1 MLSQLIICETALLTD
16 KLTLL
21 PEQIIGGA
29 VTVPGITGVTTC
41 MVNEFVV
48 TTEQGACVNS
58 AANCVVWDKVVVKVV
73 SVDEEVVDD
82 IQLFVEDTQFA
93 VLTVDPVTL
102 KVIGT
107 PTHTVLAEATN
118 WPTAG
123 LTTTTLTAL
132 LKAGANAPFCT
143 TTRNHVV

>member
-29 VTVPGITGVTTC
+29 VTVPGITGVTTW

-48 TTEQGACVNS
+48 ITEQGACVNS
-58 AANCVVWDKVVVKVV
+58 ATNCVVWDKVVVKVV

-102 KVIGT
+102 KVIGA